1 MVLEI
6 EGVNFNFSV
15 SFFSFVRGMYTP
27 LHRVPFDVLHGIFV
41 DFDSVFFWGGGGGGI
56 VCLCL

>member
-15 SFFSFVRGMYTP
+15 SFFSFVRGMHTP
-27 LHRVPFDVLHGIFV
+27 LHRVPFDVLRGIFV
-41 DFDSVFFWGGGGGGI
+41 DFDCLFFGGEGGGV